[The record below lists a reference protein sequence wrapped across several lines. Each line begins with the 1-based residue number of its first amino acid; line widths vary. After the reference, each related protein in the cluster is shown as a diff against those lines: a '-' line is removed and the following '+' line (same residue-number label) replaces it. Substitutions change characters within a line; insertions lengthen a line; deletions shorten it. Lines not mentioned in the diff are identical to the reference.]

1 MHTSIDFP
9 NLGIHLSSVRDH
21 ITIGGFDIA
30 FYGLLIALA
39 ILVGVFITVREAE
52 RTGQDP
58 EDYYDLAIFVVIFG
72 VIGARLYYVIFD
84 WDIYREDLKSIGQ
97 FLQPGSLRGIYG
109 RPFCHAA
116 SGGRCERAGYLCPY
130 AGAY

>member
-39 ILVGVFITVREAE
+39 IMVGVFITVREAE
-52 RTGQDP
+52 P
-58 EDYYDLAIFVVIFG
+58 AL
-72 VIGARLYYVIFD
+72 
-84 WDIYREDLKSIGQ
+84 
-97 FLQPGSLRGIYG
+97 PGGESPGKDM
-109 RPFCHAA
+109 
-116 SGGRCERAGYLCPY
+116 E
-130 AGAY
+130 